1 MAAKYWLAAGGG
13 GGTGFPSGPDSANRG
28 SRKWPLSARLRRR
41 SDFERVY
48 SSGRRFRCAYFTAC
62 ALSGRGPGSRVGFS
76 VPRTLGQAVV
86 RNRLRRRL
94 REAVRLHF
102 QQLAPGWD
110 VVFSPRPSAL
120 NADFRQMEAEV
131 ARYFAGLKAP
141 PDGRE
146 QA

>member
-1 MAAKYWLAAGGG
+1 MVAKYWPAGGG
-13 GGTGFPSGPDSANRG
+13 GGGPALPSGPATASRG
-28 SRKWPLSARLRRR
+28 RQGPLSARLRRR
-41 SDFERVY
+41 SDFERLY
-48 SSGRRFRCAYFTAC
+48 RSGRRFRCTYFTAF
-62 ALSGRGPGSRVGFS
+62 ALSGQGPGSRLGFS

-86 RNRLRRRL
+86 RNGLRRRL
-94 REAVRLHF
+94 REAVRLHY

-110 VVFSPRPSAL
+110 VVLSPRPSAL
-120 NADFRQMEAEV
+120 DADFRQMEAEV

>member
-13 GGTGFPSGPDSANRG
+13 GGTGFPSGPDSASRG
-28 SRKWPLSARLRRR
+28 GQKWPLSARLRRR

-48 SSGRRFRCAYFTAC
+48 RAGRRFRCAFFTAF
-62 ALSGRGPGSRVGFS
+62 ALYGRGSGPRVGFS
-76 VPRTLGQAVV
+76 VGRKLGQAVV

-94 REAVRLHF
+94 REAVRLHY

-110 VVFSPRPSAL
+110 VVLSPRPSAL
-120 NADFRQMEAEV
+120 TADFRQMEAEV

-141 PDGRE
+141 QGGRE